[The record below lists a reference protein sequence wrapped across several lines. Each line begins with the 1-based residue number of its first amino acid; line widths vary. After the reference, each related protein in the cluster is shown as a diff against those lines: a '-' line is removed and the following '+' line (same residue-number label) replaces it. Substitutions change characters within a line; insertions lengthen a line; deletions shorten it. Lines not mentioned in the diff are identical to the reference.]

1 VTAAL
6 TSNDLRRQLDSCP
19 PGEGGWTE
27 FERVGIRT
35 LAHLFVPPLQPPLI
49 QPRTLAGAERRDAVF
64 PNRQRDPASN
74 WGLLHA
80 DHGAR
85 MILTEFKNYDKSDIG
100 PEEVAEASG
109 HLRRAWGRLAL
120 ICCSKRPTASA
131 YRRRNT
137 IYSEDKKLILFVT
150 TADLREMLDTKDRG
164 EDPSDFILDSI
175 EDFYLQ
181 HD

>member
-1 VTAAL
+1 M
-6 TSNDLRRQLDSCP
+6 D
-19 PGEGGWTE
+19 
-27 FERVGIRT
+27 FERVGVHS
-35 LAHLFVPPLQPPLI
+35 LEYLFVPPLRPPLI
-49 QPRTLAGAERRDAVF
+49 QARTLAGAERRDAVF
-64 PNRQRDPASN
+64 PNRERNPATN

-100 PEEVAEASG
+100 PEEVAETSG
-109 HLRRAWGRLAL
+109 HLRNAWGRLA
-120 ICCSKRPTASA
+120 IVCCSKRPSATA

-137 IYSEDKKLILFVT
+137 IYSEEKKLILFIT
-150 TADLREMLDTKDRG
+150 TADLMEMLDIKDRG
-164 EDPSDFILDSI
+164 EDPSDFIVDSV

>member
-1 VTAAL
+1 VTSTL

-19 PGEGGWTE
+19 PGETGWRE
-27 FERVGIRT
+27 FERIGVHT
-35 LAHLFVPPLQPPLI
+35 LAYLFVPPLRPPRI
-49 QPRTLAGAERRDAVF
+49 QAWTLAGAERRDAVF
-64 PNRQRDPASN
+64 PNRERDPATN

-100 PEEVAEASG
+100 PEEVAETSG
-109 HLRRAWGRLAL
+109 HLRHTWGHLA
-120 ICCSKRPTASA
+120 IMCCSKKPTATA

-137 IYSEDKKLILFVT
+137 IYSEEKKLILFVT
-150 TADLREMLDTKDRG
+150 AADLIEMLDIKDRG
-164 EDPSDFILDSI
+164 EDPSDFIIDSV

>member
-1 VTAAL
+1 MTGTP

-19 PGEGGWTE
+19 PGETGWAQ
-27 FERVGIRT
+27 FERVGVRT
-35 LAHLFVPPLQPPLI
+35 LAHLFVPPLRPPRI

-64 PNRQRDPASN
+64 PNRQRDPATN

-80 DHGAR
+80 EHGAR
-85 MILTEFKNYDKSDIG
+85 MILTEFKNYDKTDIG
-100 PEEVAEASG
+100 PQEVAETSG
-109 HLRRAWGRLAL
+109 HLRHAWGRLAL
-120 ICCSKRPTASA
+120 ICCTKRPAASA

-137 IYSEDKKLILFVT
+137 IYSEEKKLILFVT
-150 TADLREMLDTKDRG
+150 TADLREMLDIKDRG

-175 EDFYLQ
+175 EEFYLQ

>member
-1 VTAAL
+1 MTAAL

-35 LAHLFVPPLQPPLI
+35 LGHLFVPPLQPPLI

-85 MILTEFKNYDKSDIG
+85 MILTEFKITISQTSDPRKWRKPAATCG
-100 PEEVAEASG
+100 AHG
-109 HLRRAWGRLAL
+109 DAW
-120 ICCSKRPTASA
+120 P
-131 YRRRNT
+131 
-137 IYSEDKKLILFVT
+137 
-150 TADLREMLDTKDRG
+150 
-164 EDPSDFILDSI
+164 
-175 EDFYLQ
+175 
-181 HD
+181 

>member
-1 VTAAL
+1 MTGTL
-6 TSNDLRRQLDSCP
+6 TSNDLRRQLDSCA
-19 PGEGGWTE
+19 PGEAGWRE
-27 FERVGIRT
+27 FERVGVHA
-35 LAHLFVPPLQPPLI
+35 LAHLFVPPLRPPHI

-64 PNRQRDPASN
+64 ANRQRDPASN

-85 MILTEFKNYDKSDIG
+85 MILTEFKNYDKTDIG
-100 PEEVAEASG
+100 PAEVAETSG
-109 HLRRAWGRLAL
+109 HLRHAWGRLAI

-137 IYSEDKKLILFVT
+137 IYSEEKKLILFVT
-150 TADLREMLDTKDRG
+150 TADLREMLDIKDRG
-164 EDPSDFILDSI
+164 EDPSDFIIDSV